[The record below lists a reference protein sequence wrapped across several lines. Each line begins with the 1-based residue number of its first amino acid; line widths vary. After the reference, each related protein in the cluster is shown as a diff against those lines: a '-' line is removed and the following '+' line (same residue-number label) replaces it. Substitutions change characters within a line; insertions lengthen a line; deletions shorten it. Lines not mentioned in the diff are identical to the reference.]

1 MRFKNTVISG
11 LVAIIITGL
20 IVLDGVAAE
29 KRSASFP
36 SYGTGP
42 IEVRIYTDY
51 FCPPCQAMEPAV
63 EPVLKD
69 LLKRNVIRLTL
80 VDTPFNQQTPLFAR
94 YLLYALKE
102 KNTADQAF
110 LVRNILLEIAAKGYF
125 VTQERLEAVFKEK
138 NISYGAYDVK
148 PVFNGLNALIKEDKI
163 DATPTCVIIKGGKKT
178 IFVGRVDI
186 LNALKELS

>member
-20 IVLDGVAAE
+20 IVAGPVAAE
-29 KRSASFP
+29 ERSTPFP

-69 LLKRNVIRLTL
+69 LLKRNLIRLTL

-94 YLLYALKE
+94 YLLYALK
-102 KNTADQAF
+102 KNNSADQAF
-110 LVRNILLEIAAKGYF
+110 RVRNILLEIAAKGNF
-125 VTQERLEAVFKEK
+125 TTRERLEAVFKEK
-138 NISYGAYDVK
+138 KISYEAYDVK
-148 PVFNGLNALIKEDKI
+148 PGRF
-163 DATPTCVIIKGGKKT
+163 PGK
-178 IFVGRVDI
+178 
-186 LNALKELS
+186 